1 MDVPANYPMNMKL
14 TILSKR
20 SFTDWIGGALALL
33 GVTEL
38 LAAMTGFVP
47 ESGAFSLSSV
57 AALCFILSGGALLAQ
72 SYESHRRWL
81 QSAFGAVLLLLAGS
95 GFAQNLFQIFL
106 HKKVFL
112 SVSELPLDAAI
123 AFIFAGLIL
132 VLIQDI
138 RVKWLGSLLQL
149 FSVALMLI
157 GFLGLI
163 DYIYEL
169 NAFLSW
175 YQFQDISMVS
185 ACATGLLGVGFYV
198 LIRRMPW
205 YVKLGLNGE
214 DRKITVISGLLLSAI
229 ALSGGLVVA
238 TMMAQQTEEVLKNSL
253 ATILDSRIQVVHGEI
268 NDAIEDAVNT
278 SNRIHLRA
286 ALSRISKGADTAED
300 YKEMEAVLN
309 RLHKV
314 KGIPAVAVYDVNGRK
329 LGQRGEFIDSEFK
342 VSLPSNNRSTS
353 KKFSAESKVT
363 LLWHNGFILNVKQD
377 AIDDAGKRIGIV
389 NIDEPL
395 PDIDALYKNLKG
407 LGRTGSM
414 AICTAYDSQY
424 VLCPPV
430 TKPGQTNWQFPHYI
444 RGKASAIGM
453 AVNGKTGVVSMIG
466 QRGQELVA
474 AYAPID
480 ANLGMIVKMDQV
492 EMYQPVHTL
501 FERTLLLL
509 FIIITVGII
518 LLRWQVA
525 PLVSKL
531 INEISERKR
540 AEERLNYMA
549 HYDELTGLPNRIL
562 FNHRLKQAMMEAAAR
577 ERLVALM
584 FVDLDRFKTIN
595 DTLGYE
601 IGDVL
606 LKAVAERLKDCLRR
620 GDTVARLSGDEFALV
635 FADMAHIDDASRLAQ
650 KILDSFTTPFRIGER
665 DLFITSSIGITL
677 YPFDQDDANTLLK
690 NADAAM
696 YRAKE
701 QGRNNYQFYTSEMN
715 VRALERLSFETNLR
729 QALERDE
736 FILHYQPKVDL
747 VTGNVIGME
756 ALLRWQNPE
765 LGLVSPTEFIPLAE
779 ETGLIVAIGEWVIRT
794 ACKQNKA
801 WQAAGLPSLRIS
813 VNLSARQFK
822 EKNLVERVA
831 QALKETGL
839 EARYLEL
846 ELTESLLQTPE
857 TTITPLKELHALGI
871 HLSIDDFGTG
881 YSSLSYLKRFPID
894 TLKIDRSFVRD
905 ITTDADD
912 AAIANA
918 IITMAH
924 SLGMYVVAEGVETGE
939 QLAFLCQRKCDS
951 MQGYY
956 FSKPLPADVFA
967 SLIKDRRRLTPSQR
981 RISAEMKVMSA

>member
-1 MDVPANYPMNMKL
+1 MA
-14 TILSKR
+14 R
-20 SFTDWIGGALALL
+20 
-33 GVTEL
+33 
-38 LAAMTGFVP
+38 
-47 ESGAFSLSSV
+47 
-57 AALCFILSGGALLAQ
+57 
-72 SYESHRRWL
+72 
-81 QSAFGAVLLLLAGS
+81 AV
-95 GFAQNLFQIFL
+95 
-106 HKKVFL
+106 
-112 SVSELPLDAAI
+112 D
-123 AFIFAGLIL
+123 
-132 VLIQDI
+132 
-138 RVKWLGSLLQL
+138 
-149 FSVALMLI
+149 
-157 GFLGLI
+157 
-163 DYIYEL
+163 
-169 NAFLSW
+169 
-175 YQFQDISMVS
+175 
-185 ACATGLLGVGFYV
+185 
-198 LIRRMPW
+198 
-205 YVKLGLNGE
+205 
-214 DRKITVISGLLLSAI
+214 
-229 ALSGGLVVA
+229 
-238 TMMAQQTEEVLKNSL
+238 
-253 ATILDSRIQVVHGEI
+253 
-268 NDAIEDAVNT
+268 
-278 SNRIHLRA
+278 
-286 ALSRISKGADTAED
+286 
-300 YKEMEAVLN
+300 
-309 RLHKV
+309 
-314 KGIPAVAVYDVNGRK
+314 
-329 LGQRGEFIDSEFK
+329 
-342 VSLPSNNRSTS
+342 
-353 KKFSAESKVT
+353 
-363 LLWHNGFILNVKQD
+363 
-377 AIDDAGKRIGIV
+377 
-389 NIDEPL
+389 
-395 PDIDALYKNLKG
+395 
-407 LGRTGSM
+407 
-414 AICTAYDSQY
+414 
-424 VLCPPV
+424 
-430 TKPGQTNWQFPHYI
+430 GQT
-444 RGKASAIGM
+444 GVMSAIGHS
-453 AVNGKTGVVSMIG
+453 GKEVIS
-466 QRGQELVA
+466 
-474 AYAPID
+474 AYAPVGSLG
-480 ANLGMIVKMDQV
+480 LGMMIKIRKA
-492 EMYQPVHTL
+492 EMYQPIQAR

-509 FIIITVGII
+509 LVSVVIGVT
-518 LLRWQVA
+518 LLRWQIV
-525 PLVSKL
+525 PLVRQL
-531 INEISERKR
+531 VNEISERKR

-549 HYDELTGLPNRIL
+549 HYDQLTGLPNRIL
-562 FNHRLKQAMMEAAAR
+562 FNDLLKQAMIEAAAH

-584 FVDLDRFKTIN
+584 FLDLDRFKTIN
-595 DTLGYE
+595 DTLGHE
-601 IGDVL
+601 TGDAL
-606 LKAVAERLKDCLRR
+606 LKAVAERLRDCLRR

-650 KILDSFTTPFRIGER
+650 KILDRFTTPFRIGER

-765 LGLVSPTEFIPLAE
+765 LGLVSPAEFIPLAE

-801 WQAAGLPSLRIS
+801 WQAAGLPFLRIS

-822 EKNLVERVA
+822 EKNIVERVA

-956 FSKPLPADVFA
+956 FSKPLPADAFV
-967 SLIKDRRRLTPSQR
+967 SLIKEGRRLTPSQR

>member
-1 MDVPANYPMNMKL
+1 MTLTTLRKLSFNDWAGSALVVLSVVGLIALIAN
-14 TILSKR
+14 
-20 SFTDWIGGALALL
+20 L
-33 GVTEL
+33 GFEEEL
-38 LAAMTGFVP
+38 M
-47 ESGAFSLSSV
+47 SLN
-57 AALCFILSGGALLAQ
+57 AALCFMAAGAAFL
-72 SYESHRRWL
+72 L
-81 QSAFGAVLLLLAGS
+81 QSHKLHHRFQIALGSLILLLVSPNIVEILFNIFSTGTKSFFPISYLHDPCLNNSLA
-95 GFAQNLFQIFL
+95 FVL
-106 HKKVFL
+106 V
-112 SVSELPLDAAI
+112 
-123 AFIFAGLIL
+123 GLIL
-132 VLIQDI
+132 VLMQDV
-138 RVKWLGSLLQL
+138 RTKWVANLLQL
-149 FSVALMLI
+149 LSLAVILVGVLDVVDDFFDLETLLYQLYGYRGLSTFSGIAVL
-157 GFLGLI
+157 
-163 DYIYEL
+163 
-169 NAFLSW
+169 
-175 YQFQDISMVS
+175 
-185 ACATGLLGVGFYV
+185 LLGINLYS
-198 LIRRMPW
+198 LIQRTDW
-205 YVKLGLNGE
+205 CEKYGLNRQ
-214 DRKITVISGLLLSAI
+214 DRKITIIG
-229 ALSGGLVVA
+229 
-238 TMMAQQTEEVLKNSL
+238 
-253 ATILDSRIQVVHGEI
+253 ATILLVIAFFGGLIIFASMAQEMEEASKKSLVQMLESRLQLFNNAIDNAVDDAIFNSRRARLNALMDKISAGIGTATELE
-268 NDAIEDAVNT
+268 AIED
-278 SNRIHLRA
+278 I
-286 ALSRISKGADTAED
+286 ADRVMSLGLVSAIT
-300 YKEMEAVLN
+300 
-309 RLHKV
+309 
-314 KGIPAVAVYDVNGRK
+314 IYDASGK
-329 LGQRGEFIDSEFK
+329 KITQRGKFVTNSEFK
-342 VSLPSNNRSTS
+342 VRLRL
-353 KKFSAESKVT
+353 KQKVT
-363 LLWHNGFILNVKQD
+363 LFWRDGFILNVK
-377 AIDDAGKRIGIV
+377 IDNIESDKHVASL
-389 NIDEPL
+389 NIDMPL
-395 PDIDALYKNLKG
+395 PKIDTLFTEITG
-407 LGRTGSM
+407 LGKNGSLLLCAAYDNENMICPQTPWQTRTGLRTRYVEGKLSPM
-414 AICTAYDSQY
+414 ARAVD
-424 VLCPPV
+424 
-430 TKPGQTNWQFPHYI
+430 GQT
-444 RGKASAIGM
+444 GVMSAIGHS
-453 AVNGKTGVVSMIG
+453 GKEVIS
-466 QRGQELVA
+466 
-474 AYAPID
+474 AYAPVGSLG
-480 ANLGMIVKMDQV
+480 LGMMIKIRKA
-492 EMYQPVHTL
+492 EMYQPIQAR

-509 FIIITVGII
+509 LVSVVIGVT
-518 LLRWQVA
+518 LLRWQIV
-525 PLVSKL
+525 PLVRQL
-531 INEISERKR
+531 VNEISERKR

-549 HYDELTGLPNRIL
+549 HYDQLTGLPNRIL
-562 FNHRLKQAMMEAAAR
+562 FNDLLKQAMIEAAAH

-584 FVDLDRFKTIN
+584 FLDLDRFKTIN
-595 DTLGYE
+595 DTLGHE
-601 IGDVL
+601 TGDAL
-606 LKAVAERLKDCLRR
+606 LKAVAERLRDCLRR

-650 KILDSFTTPFRIGER
+650 KILDRFTTPFRIGER

-765 LGLVSPTEFIPLAE
+765 LGLVSPAEFIPLAE

-956 FSKPLPADVFA
+956 FSKPLPADAFV
-967 SLIKDRRRLTPSQR
+967 SLIKEGRRLTPSQR